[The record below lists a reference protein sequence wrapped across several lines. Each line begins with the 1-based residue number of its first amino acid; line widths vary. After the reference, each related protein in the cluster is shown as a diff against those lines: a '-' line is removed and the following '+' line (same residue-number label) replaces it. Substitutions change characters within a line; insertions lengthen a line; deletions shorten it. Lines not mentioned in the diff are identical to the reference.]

1 MKFENELI
9 ELLDQAPSEASGGK
23 TTVTAGDLFRSDA
36 WRNES
41 EELPLMIGE
50 GMDGKIFTLDLA
62 TAMDLLIA
70 GSTGSGKSVFMDM
83 CLFSLM
89 LRHTPKELKLIL
101 VDSKAVEFIKYK
113 DLPYLQFPVITNT
126 RDTLKVLH
134 WLNTEMVRRQQ
145 LLAEANCREIRDLN
159 AQKANS
165 LPYIV
170 IFIDDLADAMLKE
183 RTIMEHLL
191 ESLSGAGRP
200 LGIHFVISTQRPDAR
215 VLTRGIKSTFFT
227 RIAFQVPSA
236 TNSRTI
242 LDSEGAE
249 QLRGRGDML
258 CKFFSELRRIQGG
271 FINQLECTRI
281 LERIRSIYKD
291 FEVQMTAPLPELEEI
306 DDDIVI
312 IDGDIVIIDGD
323 EESE

>member
-23 TTVTAGDLFRSDA
+23 ATVTAGELFRSDA
-36 WRNES
+36 WRNAS
-41 EELPLMIGE
+41 GELPLMIGK
-50 GMDGKIFTLDLA
+50 GTDGKIVTLDLA

-70 GSTGSGKSVFMDM
+70 GRIGSGKSAFMDM

-101 VDSKAVEFIKYK
+101 VDSKILEFNKYR

-134 WLNTEMVRRQQ
+134 WLNTEMVRRHQ

-159 AQKANS
+159 AQKPDS
-165 LPYIV
+165 MPYIV
-170 IFIDDLADAMLKE
+170 MFIDDLADAMLKE
-183 RTIMEHLL
+183 RTSMEQILD
-191 ESLSGAGRP
+191 SLSGPCRHV
-200 LGIHFVISTQRPDAR
+200 GIHLVISTQRPDSK

-227 RIAFQVPSA
+227 KIAFQVPSA

-306 DDDIVI
+306 DDIVI